1 MSPAHGKSMHD
12 TCQIPLF
19 FSVPAGIFGPS
30 FRPVDC
36 IVALVKKLFKRIIA
50 SSLTFLAAP
59 AFDQKFLGSIE

>member
-1 MSPAHGKSMHD
+1 MHD

-30 FRPVDC
+30 FDFTRC

-50 SSLTFLAAP
+50 SWLTFLAAL
-59 AFDQKFLGSIE
+59 AFDRKSSGSIE